1 MRFSGLFSAA
11 VLILCLAA
19 GSAGAQEMKAMPA
32 PKVAAPD
39 FIGPQRPAN
48 IGNLVF
54 LELFTAENC
63 AFCPAAE
70 RNFNDI
76 LSGEDVIGVSCMV
89 DYFDS
94 GKPSRVSRPFCRA
107 QQSIYA
113 RMMKTGSVYTP
124 QLVINGIG
132 QVPGHDL
139 QKVSKAIL
147 KARELSRAPLPLVI
161 HPGAE
166 GGSFDI
172 VLPALRTTAAP
183 EAEKYVLRL
192 MTIQKQPD
200 ISLVS
205 EAMQRRERAPHNIA
219 TALVEGGLWDGLR
232 TVWTVTPPSN
242 SGGDSFIV
250 MVQNRTTAAILA
262 AGQYDLPAPE

>member
-1 MRFSGLFSAA
+1 
-11 VLILCLAA
+11 
-19 GSAGAQEMKAMPA
+19 MPA

-48 IGNLVF
+48 MGNLVF

-76 LSGEDVIGVSCMV
+76 LSGDDVIGISCMV

-94 GKPSRVSRPFCRA
+94 GKPSQVSRPFCRA

-124 QLVINGIG
+124 QLVINGMG

-147 KARELSRAPLPLVI
+147 KARELSATPLSLVI
-161 HPGAE
+161 HPGME
-166 GGSFDI
+166 EGSFDI
-172 VLPALRTTAAP
+172 VLPPLRTSAAP
-183 EAEKYVLRL
+183 DAEKYVLRL
-192 MTIQKQPD
+192 MAIKKQPD
-200 ISLVS
+200 ISVVS
-205 EAMQRRERAPHNIA
+205 GAMQRRERAPHNIA

-232 TVWTVTPPSN
+232 TVWTVTPPVN
-242 SGGDSFIV
+242 SGEDSFIV
-250 MVQNRTTAAILA
+250 IVQNRTTAAILA
-262 AGQYDLPAPE
+262 AGQYDLPTP

>member
-1 MRFSGLFSAA
+1 MRFSGLFSTA
-11 VLILCLAA
+11 LMILCLAA
-19 GSAGAQEMKAMPA
+19 GPTVAEEMKAVPA
-32 PKVAAPD
+32 PEVNAPD
-39 FIGPQRPAN
+39 LIGPQKPAKK
-48 IGNLVF
+48 GNLLL

-76 LSGEDVIGVSCMV
+76 LAGDQVIGLSCMV

-94 GKPSRVSRPFCRA
+94 GKPSQISRPFCRT

-113 RMMKTGSVYTP
+113 RMMRTGSVYTP

-147 KARELSRAPLPLVI
+147 KAREISRAPLPLTI
-161 HPGAE
+161 HTGME
-166 GGSFDI
+166 TGSFDI
-172 VLPALRTTAAP
+172 VLPALRSTAAP
-183 EAEKYVLRL
+183 DEEKYVLRL
-192 MTIQKQPD
+192 VTLKKHPD
-200 ISLVS
+200 ISVVS
-205 EAMQRRERAPHNIA
+205 GAMQRRERAPPHIA

-232 TVWTVTPPSN
+232 TVWTVTPPIN
-242 SGGDSFIV
+242 AGGDSFIV
-250 MVQNRTTAAILA
+250 MVQSRTSAAIVA
-262 AGQYDLPAPE
+262 AGQHDLPAPR